1 VNDKSQK
8 LSRPAKL
15 HLKLRSGLT
24 KAELE
29 TVSGFA
35 REAGASGVR
44 PLFPG
49 STDEELACL
58 YTVDV
63 ESESAVPKLIK
74 SLEKHPAVEFV
85 ETEVKRKLKPR

>member
-1 VNDKSQK
+1 MNDRSQK
-8 LSRPAKL
+8 SPRPPKL

-24 KAELE
+24 KAERE
-29 TVSGFA
+29 TVSGLA

-49 STDEELACL
+49 TSDEELACL

-74 SLEKHPAVEFV
+74 SLEKHPSVEFV
-85 ETEVKRKLKPR
+85 EAEVKRKLKSR